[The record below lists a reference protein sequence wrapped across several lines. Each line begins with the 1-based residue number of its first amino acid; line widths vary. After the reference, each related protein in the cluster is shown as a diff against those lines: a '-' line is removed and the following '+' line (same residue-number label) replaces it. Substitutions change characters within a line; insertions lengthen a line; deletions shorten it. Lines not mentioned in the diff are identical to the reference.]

1 MYKVALYTLGCKVS
15 LYESEA
21 IGEAFAARG
30 FEVVSPDQ
38 KADIYVINT
47 CTVTAESDAKS
58 RKYIRR
64 AIRSNPRAGVFVIG
78 CYSQRSPDEVAAIE
92 GVAGV
97 LGTRDKLSVVPLAEK
112 FLAERESV
120 SRCGPCTAEIS
131 VAVSRPEA
139 LPSPAA
145 SVCSA
150 EGKEPLQ
157 SDGKAVNGSFAK
169 PSPTVSVYP
178 LEGAEFEQMRV
189 ESAERT
195 RGYVK
200 IEDGCECRCTYCA
213 IADARGPVRSKLPE
227 RVIEEVEGLYK
238 NGSLEVVLTG
248 IETGSYGKD
257 LTGVLGRKYTL
268 ADLLTEL
275 NERKSCHRIRLGS
288 MAPELVGEEFVE
300 RISAL
305 PIMTPHIHLSIQSGS
320 SSVLRAMKRRYN
332 REMLLECIDRL
343 KEKIPRIMIT
353 ADLLVGFPGESEEDF
368 LDTFNLVSRAEL
380 LDAHVFAYSKRRGTP
395 AATMECQVP
404 EEIKQERSRRLIA
417 EKNRVREQVLSEVVT
432 QGAPLSVI
440 LESFSDGGYTCHS
453 DSFIECRVTGP
464 DGLSGKL
471 ATIAPLR
478 HENGIIYGE
487 IINIDNK

>member
-1 MYKVALYTLGCKVS
+1 
-15 LYESEA
+15 
-21 IGEAFAARG
+21 
-30 FEVVSPDQ
+30 
-38 KADIYVINT
+38 
-47 CTVTAESDAKS
+47 
-58 RKYIRR
+58 
-64 AIRSNPRAGVFVIG
+64 
-78 CYSQRSPDEVAAIE
+78 
-92 GVAGV
+92 
-97 LGTRDKLSVVPLAEK
+97 
-112 FLAERESV
+112 
-120 SRCGPCTAEIS
+120 
-131 VAVSRPEA
+131 
-139 LPSPAA
+139 
-145 SVCSA
+145 
-150 EGKEPLQ
+150 
-157 SDGKAVNGSFAK
+157 
-169 PSPTVSVYP
+169 
-178 LEGAEFEQMRV
+178 
-189 ESAERT
+189 
-195 RGYVK
+195 
-200 IEDGCECRCTYCA
+200 
-213 IADARGPVRSKLPE
+213 
-227 RVIEEVEGLYK
+227 
-238 NGSLEVVLTG
+238 
-248 IETGSYGKD
+248 
-257 LTGVLGRKYTL
+257 
-268 ADLLTEL
+268 
-275 NERKSCHRIRLGS
+275 
-288 MAPELVGEEFVE
+288 
-300 RISAL
+300 
-305 PIMTPHIHLSIQSGS
+305 
-320 SSVLRAMKRRYN
+320 MKRRYN